1 VHPVPAGG
9 AARSR
14 RWGPAAVALVA
25 SVVVVDLLLLG
36 GNVAHYASNDPGE
49 TVTRFG
55 GPSWNGDL
63 DGSFVEI
70 VGHAQVVATAVVLLV
85 VALFRRAAV
94 HAAWA
99 LAFTGLF
106 LDDFLQGHERLGSL
120 LAVAWSL
127 PAVGG
132 LRAQD
137 LGEVLAWGAEAVV
150 LGLVVAVA
158 TAFSSPR
165 GRRDSLVLLGCMV
178 VIAIFGVGVDQAHI
192 VLEPHLPHL
201 AVIGVTLT
209 ETTGELG
216 GMSLALLA
224 AARMLTPSTAEP
236 ARTAEPHGT
245 ADPAG
250 REDQGAAGAI

>member
-1 VHPVPAGG
+1 M
-9 AARSR
+9 
-14 RWGPAAVALVA
+14 
-25 SVVVVDLLLLG
+25 VVDLLLLG

-49 TVTRFG
+49 SATRFG
-55 GPSWNGDL
+55 GPTWNGDA

-70 VGHAQVVATAVVLLV
+70 LGHVQVVATAVVLLV
-85 VALFRRAAV
+85 AALFRRSAV

-99 LAFTGLF
+99 LAFTGIL
-106 LDDFLQGHERLGSL
+106 LDDFLQGHGRLGRALS
-120 LAVAWSL
+120 VAWSL
-127 PAVGG
+127 PEVGG

-137 LGEVLAWGAEAVV
+137 LGEVLIWGAEAVV
-150 LGLVVAVA
+150 LGSIVVVA
-158 TAFSSPR
+158 TALSSPR
-165 GRRDSLVLLGCMV
+165 GRRDSLVLLGCTV

-236 ARTAEPHGT
+236 AGAAEPARTAEPDGT
-245 ADPAG
+245 AEPAG